1 MKPASNPHGSVP
13 LRGAVSQLTRLRWWD
28 ISELLP
34 LERQL
39 FDPDP
44 WPPETFW
51 SELAAPGRAYWIA
64 RHLSGSQV
72 LGYAGV
78 AVNPPLA
85 DIQTIAVAP
94 SAQGKG
100 VGRLLLRQLLRHAH
114 AGAAREALLEVR
126 ADNTSAQRLYGAF
139 GFTRIAVRRGYYQPA
154 GIDAIVM
161 RLRPIAGSVD
171 ENDAPPAWG
180 DTAPGVG

>member
-1 MKPASNPHGSVP
+1 MKPASNPHSSAP
-13 LRGAVSQLTRLRWWD
+13 LRSAVSQLTRLRWWD
-28 ISELLP
+28 IGELLP

-39 FDPDP
+39 FDPDS

-51 SELAAPGRAYWIA
+51 SELAAPGRAYWVA
-64 RHLSGSQV
+64 RDLPGGQV

-78 AVNPPLA
+78 AVNRPVA

-94 SAQGKG
+94 TAQGKG

-114 AGAAREALLEVR
+114 AAGAREALLEVR
-126 ADNTSAQRLYGAF
+126 ADNTSAQRLYGAL

-161 RLRPIAGSVD
+161 RLRPIAESVD
-171 ENDAPPAWG
+171 ENDAPTTWD
-180 DTAPGVG
+180 DTAAGVG